1 MFSIEEK
8 IKFIERA
15 LGTSTGYRGNQKDIA
30 VKCPICN
37 PLSESKKKLSIRITD
52 DLTHC
57 WVCGFSARSLLP
69 ILIKFSDRE
78 TIEEYKTK
86 YLKYVEKYV
95 EIEKQEPVKLPN
107 DFKLLALELQSKD
120 PDVKK
125 RISYLIQRGIS
136 EKEMWRFKLG
146 YSEISD
152 YRGRIIIPSFSIEGK
167 LNYLVARKISESTFG
182 YKYINPKVRSSE
194 IIFNEL
200 TINWKKELTL
210 VEGAFDLIKVN
221 ENATCL
227 LGSEI
232 NESGLLFHKILENNT
247 SILLCLD
254 NDMKLKS
261 FDIIKKFESYGIQI
275 SAVDLGSYKDPG
287 ELPINKFDEIK
298 NNKLNSSWENR
309 LFEKINNIKDSS
321 LGFGK

>member
-1 MFSIEEK
+1 MFSVEEK
-8 IKFIERA
+8 IKFIEKA
-15 LGTSTGYRGNQKDIA
+15 LGISTGFKGGNQKDIA
-30 VKCPICN
+30 VKCPFCN
-37 PLSESKKKLSIRITD
+37 PLGESKKKLSIRISD

-69 ILIKFSDRE
+69 VLIKFSDRE
-78 TIEEYKTK
+78 TVEEYKTK
-86 YLKYVEKYV
+86 FLKYNEKYEKI
-95 EIEKQEPVKLPN
+95 EIQETLKLPA
-107 DFKLLALELQSKD
+107 DFKLLALLKDSKD
-120 PDVKK
+120 PDIKK
-125 RISYLIQRGIS
+125 TISYLKDRGIT

-152 YRGRIIIPSFSIEGK
+152 YRGRVIIPSFDAEGK
-167 LNYLVARKISESTFG
+167 LNYLVARKISDSVFG
-182 YKYINPKVRSSE
+182 PKYINPKIRSSE
-194 IIFNEL
+194 IIFNEI

-210 VEGAFDLIKVN
+210 VEGGFDLIKVN

-232 NESGLLFHKILENNT
+232 NESGKLFNKILENNT
-247 SILLCLD
+247 PILLCLD

-261 FDIIKKFESYGIQI
+261 LDIVKKLESYGIEI

-298 NNKLNSSWENR
+298 KNKLNSSWENR
-309 LFEKINNIKDSS
+309 LFEKISNIKSSS
-321 LGFGK
+321 LGL